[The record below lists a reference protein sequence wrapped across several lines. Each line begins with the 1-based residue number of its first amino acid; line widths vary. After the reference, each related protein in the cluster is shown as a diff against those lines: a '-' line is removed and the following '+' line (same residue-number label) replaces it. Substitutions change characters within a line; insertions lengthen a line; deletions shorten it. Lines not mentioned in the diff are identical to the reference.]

1 MSVKDDARIESPV
14 TMRGGREQKLSDH
27 VYEQIFAKIV
37 DGEYP
42 VNTKLPP
49 EVELAKTFAVSRPVI
64 REALAKLRD
73 DGVIVSRQ
81 GSGSVVTRR
90 PDNAILRFAPIGSV
104 ADVQRCFEFRAELE
118 GAAAALAAV
127 RRDDE
132 ALAAVEQAL
141 QALDRCIEQAELG
154 VEEDLAFH
162 MAVCQASKNRFFIST
177 LASVQAQIRFGMN
190 LARNLSLTKPVRRL
204 SLVQN
209 EHRIIVQAIRRQDPQ
224 QARSAMMAHVTNA
237 RKRVFQGADDADEA
251 S

>member
-1 MSVKDDARIESPV
+1 MNAKNEERVESAASVRS
-14 TMRGGREQKLSDH
+14 REYKLSDR
-27 VYEQIFAKIV
+27 VYEQIFAKII

-49 EVELAKTFAVSRPVI
+49 ELELAKTFSVSRSVI

-81 GSGSVVTRR
+81 GSGSMVTRR

-104 ADVQRCFEFRAELE
+104 ADIQRCFEFRAELE
-118 GAAAALAAV
+118 SAAAALAAV

-132 ALAAVEQAL
+132 ALAEVEQAL
-141 QALDRCIEQAELG
+141 QALDRCIEQGELG
-154 VEEDLAFH
+154 VEEDLALH
-162 MAVCQASKNRFFIST
+162 MAICKASKNRFFIST

-190 LARNLSLTKPVRRL
+190 LARNLSLTKPATRL
-204 SLVQN
+204 NLVQN
-209 EHRIIVQAIRRQDPQ
+209 EHRVIVEAVSQRDPQ
-224 QARSAMMAHVTNA
+224 RARDAMMAHVTNA
-237 RKRVFQGADDADEA
+237 RNRVFQGAEDTDEA